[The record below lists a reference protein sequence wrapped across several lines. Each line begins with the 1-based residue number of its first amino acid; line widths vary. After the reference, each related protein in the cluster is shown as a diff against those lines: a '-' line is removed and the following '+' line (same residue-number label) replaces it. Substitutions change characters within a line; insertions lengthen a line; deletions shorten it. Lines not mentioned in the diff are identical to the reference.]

1 MLGPLG
7 NTSMSESSTLV
18 RALLM
23 ILLVSGTLI
32 VIMSNFFRAGLTCRP
47 EARHKGLKSSGRQWV
62 NRVVPPGDRGQMVA
76 T

>member
-47 EARHKGLKSSGRQWV
+47 EVSGTEYSRELLMAVSS
-62 NRVVPPGDRGQMVA
+62 
-76 T
+76 